1 MTIFINPQ
9 IVWEMDDFWVQ
20 FLAMRMFWW
29 RIYIDGTTLGSVH
42 LMLRLF
48 RKRKMKKHEMCSEQF
63 LLCKQ
68 FLSLVVHLW
77 NKSHA
82 QLRVN
87 WHEHRRL
94 ENLGSADPVP
104 CKLLLVPWRGEC
116 TSIRR
121 HPHRHAIG
129 RALLG
134 SHQHAS
140 GCSRG
145 TGCWLDLF
153 SGFTEARSE
162 VVEDRE
168 TASRDQCFLRWPYA
182 EGSQNALYV
191 NMIML

>member
-29 RIYIDGTTLGSVH
+29 RIYIDGTTLGSVR

-68 FLSLVVHLW
+68 FLSFSSSFVKQV
-77 NKSHA
+77 A
-82 QLRVN
+82 
-87 WHEHRRL
+87 
-94 ENLGSADPVP
+94 
-104 CKLLLVPWRGEC
+104 C
-116 TSIRR
+116 TFEG
-121 HPHRHAIG
+121 G

-168 TASRDQCFLRWPYA
+168 TASCDQCLLRWPYA

>member
-29 RIYIDGTTLGSVH
+29 RIYIDGTTLGSVR

-48 RKRKMKKHEMCSEQF
+48 RKRWRNMRCVQSNSCSANNFF
-63 LLCKQ
+63 L
-68 FLSLVVHLW
+68 LVVHLW

-82 QLRVN
+82 HLRVN

-116 TSIRR
+116 THLRKVLSSPASEGIL
-121 HPHRHAIG
+121 IG
-129 RALLG
+129 MPLAVPYLVPISMLP
-134 SHQHAS
+134 
-140 GCSRG
+140 
-145 TGCWLDLF
+145 DVV
-153 SGFTEARSE
+153 EARAAGW
-162 VVEDRE
+162 
-168 TASRDQCFLRWPYA
+168 TYFQASQRPGQKW
-182 EGSQNALYV
+182 
-191 NMIML
+191 

>member
-1 MTIFINPQ
+1 MISGCNSWPCGCFDEESILMVLLWDLCVSCCVFSERERWRN
-9 IVWEMDDFWVQ
+9 MRCVQ
-20 FLAMRMFWW
+20 
-29 RIYIDGTTLGSVH
+29 SNS
-42 LMLRLF
+42 
-48 RKRKMKKHEMCSEQF
+48 CSANNF
-63 LLCKQ
+63 CL
-68 FLSLVVHLW
+68 LVVHLW